1 MQTVPRSDA
10 AGTVPATPIAIVCG
24 GGSFPLQVAEAASAR
39 GRPVFLL
46 GLHGIAD
53 PAIARFPHAWIKLGE
68 GRRPRKL
75 LAAHGC
81 RELCIIG
88 NLTRP
93 SLGSLSFDWD
103 SLRFAGRVARLF
115 VGGDNRLLSGIA
127 RILEDEYGLKVVGA
141 QEVAPEILAPEGA
154 FGRHAPAPRD
164 LADIRIGVA
173 VLRALG
179 PFDIGQA
186 VVVADQYVLGVE
198 AAEGTDGLLERIAEL
213 RRIGRVRAAR
223 GVGVLIK
230 VPNPGQDHRL
240 DLPAIG
246 PRTVEAAAR
255 AGLAGIAV
263 AAHATVVAAPADL
276 VAAADAARLFVM
288 GVAEDGPLGA
298 DALGADALGADAPS
312 ADA

>member
-1 MQTVPRSDA
+1 V
-10 AGTVPATPIAIVCG
+10 
-24 GGSFPLQVAEAASAR
+24 QVAEAASER
-39 GRPVFLL
+39 GRAVFLL
-46 GLHGIAD
+46 GLQGIAD

-75 LAAHGC
+75 LAEHGC

-103 SLRFAGRVARLF
+103 SLRFAGRLARLF
-115 VGGDNRLLSGIA
+115 VGGDNRLLSGVA
-127 RILEDEYGLKVVGA
+127 RILENEYGLKIVGA
-141 QEVAPEILAPEGA
+141 QEVAPEILAAAGT
-154 FGRHAPAPRD
+154 FGRHAPAQRD
-164 LADIRIGVA
+164 IADIRTGVA

-198 AAEGTDGLLERIAEL
+198 AAEGTDGLLDRIAEL
-213 RRIGRVRAAR
+213 RRIGRVRTAP
-223 GVGVLIK
+223 GVGVLVK
-230 VPNPGQDHRL
+230 VPKPGQDRRL

-246 PRTVEAAAR
+246 PRTVEMAAR

-263 AAHATVVAAPADL
+263 AAHATVVASPVAL
-276 VAAADAARLFVM
+276 VAAADAAKLFVA
-288 GVAEDGPLGA
+288 GVAEDNLP
-298 DALGADALGADAPS
+298 ADAPGTHAS
-312 ADA
+312 GARA